1 MVKIEDITKW
11 EKMEASQL
19 RMYCI
24 ALDTENNILK
34 AQLDSTRRERNAL
47 LKKTADINLDDS
59 RTPPIQNNSLPP
71 IPRPNL
77 PRDIPRG

>member
-47 LKKTADINLDDS
+47 LRKTADINLDDS
-59 RTPPIQNNSLPP
+59 SRSPASLNSSLPP
-71 IPRPNL
+71 VPRPTL
-77 PRDIPRG
+77 QRG

>member
-1 MVKIEDITKW
+1 MVKIEDINKW
-11 EKMEASQL
+11 EKMETSQL
-19 RMYCI
+19 RMFCI
-24 ALDTENNILK
+24 ALDTENNILR

-47 LKKTADINLDDS
+47 LRKGADINLDDS
-59 RTPPIQNNSLPP
+59 PRTTVQNSLPP